1 MTELTFEN
9 FQDEIIFQASR
20 SSGKGGQHVNKV
32 SSRIELFFDI
42 KNTSLLTDRQKDK
55 ILDKLRNRIS
65 NLGVLKVAVESERS
79 QFYNKKLAIKKFF
92 DLLHEA
98 FKEQKKRIASKPSRS
113 AVASRLKE
121 KKRASEIKD
130 RRKKD
135 FGKE

>member
-1 MTELTFEN
+1 MTELTFEK
-9 FQDEIIFQASR
+9 FEGELVFQASR

-32 SSRIELFFDI
+32 SSRIELFFDV
-42 KNTSLLTDRQKDK
+42 KTTNLLTDRQKDK

-79 QFYNKKLAIKKFF
+79 QHYNKKLAIIKFF
-92 DLLHEA
+92 DLLNGA

-113 AVASRLKE
+113 AVAARLKE
-121 KKRASEIKD
+121 KKYLSEIKG